1 MQCLRTGSLLLA
13 VAVLSSAI
21 VCLGEAGGV
30 PTQAL
35 DASRP
40 DTWERSVQEAEA
52 SLAGAVR
59 ELEGIALSSAAKP
72 DDRRMAVRV
81 LGMAGSSRSVEFLV
95 RHIALEVPLFFMV
108 HDADHILQRPCTY
121 ALMGLDDGRRRW
133 EAVPLVLRLLLRPAA
148 CEERVLVDCSRLL
161 RRVSGKNIARALV
174 AAHLA
179 DCKDPVVKRNLET
192 VKRLLN

>member
-1 MQCLRTGSLLLA
+1 MQCLRTGFLLLA
-13 VAVLSSAI
+13 LAGLSTGI
-21 VCLGEAGGV
+21 LCVGEAGGV

-40 DTWERSVQEAEA
+40 DTWERSVEEAQA

-95 RHIALEVPLFFMV
+95 RHIGLEVPLFFIV
-108 HDADHILQRPCTY
+108 HDADHILERPCTY
-121 ALMGLDDGRRRW
+121 ALMGIDSGKRHW
-133 EAVPLVLRLLLRPAA
+133 AAVPLVLRTLSQPVRR
-148 CEERVLVDCSRLL
+148 EQRVLMDYARIL
-161 RRVSGKNIARALV
+161 RAICGRDLARGLV
-174 AAHLA
+174 AAEFARCTEPLA
-179 DCKDPVVKRNLET
+179 RKNLET
-192 VKRLLN
+192 VQHFLD